1 MAYRRGETDAES
13 ASSFFVTDTLNI
25 KKDMP

>member
-13 ASSFFVTDTLNI
+13 AFPFFVTDTLNI